1 MKKYGI
7 PEVDSAISNFS
18 DRADGIKNQANELL
32 KTITEGRVP
41 SKDAVGDFDTQIDS
55 LRSCYENLID
65 LARSKIP
72 ARKCP
77 ADGEPIYS
85 VASALAEYEIQ
96 LTGAKEILQKF
107 ASVRSCVDSYTKAI
121 EPYQN
126 NAKSL
131 LDSISAGETVD
142 SSRLTGPT
150 LFLKTIESPDLTTNE
165 GSTLLEE
172 VSDYYS
178 GKVFYGLQHKKYFI
192 TEEPQLDNIQSKE
205 GTSSESSKGV
215 ISESTSKA
223 DVETDASS
231 TGFTKDG
238 VTIVE
243 PSHTIDSV
251 AESNSSSEEA
261 EKGNDNVSD
270 STDSFEDDRLLAPSK
285 KIKSNSPSAA
295 GFKQEITNL
304 CRFAKDILSILP
316 LIANLGA
323 LTERQI
329 FRFGVCMSCY
339 TDNDQGKQ
347 KVSFALNQLVSKSML
362 ALYVLSNGESVYC
375 LTPYSHTCLQKE
387 SIRTLKIWGIS
398 FGNYPICGKNE
409 MSESVL
415 SIAIDENE
423 TLLTYFDGIK
433 ASLPNKEY
441 NKIKSSIKHIDGG
454 YLVGVWASEFVICS
468 TVVDGDDEYPK
479 LYINDTPGED
489 VSVGYRYLNGKV
501 IDLSA
506 KDNEFAQ
513 AEIETTE
520 CPTAETDSDNDM
532 LADEKA
538 LPGNQTD
545 TVAVNQ
551 VVSVNIGSNDIETVS
566 VSSVDTPKS
575 APELQVAVEP
585 FFEIKDFVYQLIIDN
600 KLFCAS
606 AYAKAASL
614 ENAAANG
621 LYLKLAYA
629 VNDPMYHCE
638 YSSDSIFS
646 LMNETQTDFDYALIV
661 AASARTFFSNQVRY
675 DFDLKSLYAGIKD
688 YPILQDCPSLSKA
701 LYSISEYKIKQRKG
715 MDAYADYR
723 LKNAEKIEQN
733 YRQLQKEAGEFYFS
747 FIQGKKK
754 ETKSFERFLKMKQ
767 LIFSP
772 NGDIGQYIK
781 AIIDGQDDLKSLAFD
796 FLVQNFFADDSI
808 SEETIVPS
816 MLWNY
821 IQSFWEK
828 AQDDLMFKH
837 HADLMGALRNNII
850 NTTRKAVQLIVRWCD
865 LVERKSSSAQ
875 DDGAVAYKIAK
886 KGLCEN
892 LENAFVELD
901 NLINKESTKE
911 LLAGITI
918 VKQTAAEI
926 KACISGEYDENSHRF
941 FYAPFLLSNEVCL
954 TDEYLPDMDMHGA
967 TIPELKLQSRIRR
980 FASID
985 HRPLYIERIDQLGSA
1000 RDVNCGTAKLLLDY
1014 CSIIAPTEDLTARIK
1029 NISECENYAQKDA
1042 RQQKDDFVGELE
1054 FAQANGQIDNSTE
1067 DTKERFLQVINNWY
1081 DWAQDTG
1088 NYGFFVS
1095 VLNAHLDQIHKS
1107 AEKRKSG
1114 LLDQLDDIKSMVGM
1128 VSPESPEAQ
1137 KIDKIR
1143 SMIDEQKYTAAED
1156 LLARF
1161 REKEENDGSF
1171 FDKDFLNDFLF
1182 NYEDYYRPVS
1192 SHQFSFSV
1200 LASKRGYSYNK
1211 EAKQASD
1218 LAKNWLPGGSDLG
1231 SAKLKDLLNLLGF
1244 KIRKIDTQPRI
1255 SIGKTTYENYFVYT
1269 EPIRKYSH
1277 PIAAFGTGAAIDGF
1291 RIVCMTGI
1299 YNADQLISV
1308 MQQIGNAKHTL
1319 VLLDD
1324 ALPIVERRRLARKTK
1339 NELGDKFIGVLDRV
1353 VMMYLVRNFDQT
1365 HNNRMLLSLVAPFGY
1380 YQPYV
1385 WQSGVPMPP
1394 ELFIGRKKE
1403 LEAIES
1409 RSGINIVYGGRQL
1422 GKSALLKK
1430 AQDDID
1436 KDENGDRAVYIDIKC
1451 KTYDEVAQKIGQEL
1465 FDCGVLNEDIDTTD
1479 WDELSRCIKRR
1490 LQSSQNPIP
1499 YLLLLLDEADTFI
1512 ESSEAIKYA
1521 PFDSLKDIQGTGKFK
1536 FVVAGL
1542 HNVVRFK
1549 REAALGS
1556 NSVLTHLEA
1565 ITVKPFS
1572 LSEARELLEVPL
1584 HFLGLR
1590 FPNFPNGKDSE
1601 FLIPTILSSANYF
1614 PGLIQMYC
1622 AKLLLAMRE
1631 NDYAGYN
1638 EADSPIYEVSA
1649 EHIKKILADTE
1660 FTREIRNKFEITLGV
1675 DEDKYY
1681 DAIALIMAYL
1691 YHENGYSR
1699 GYDANDIKK
1708 VSEEFEITKI
1718 SELSIDK
1725 LNAFLEEL
1733 KDLNI
1738 FRNTDATHYL
1748 FARLNF
1754 YQMMG
1759 SRSEVEDKM
1768 FAYMEE

>member
-7 PEVDSAISNFS
+7 PEVDSAISDFS
-18 DRADGIKNQANELL
+18 NRADSIKNQANELL

-41 SKDAVGDFDTQIDS
+41 SRDAVGDFDTQIDG
-55 LRSCYENLID
+55 LRSCYESLID

-72 ARKCP
+72 TGKCP
-77 ADGEPIYS
+77 ADGETIYS
-85 VASALAEYEIQ
+85 VASTLAEYETQ

-107 ASVRSCVDSYTKAI
+107 ASVRSCVDRYTKAI

-126 NAKSL
+126 DAQSL

-150 LFLKTIESPDLTTNE
+150 LFLKTIESPDLTTGE
-165 GSTLLEE
+165 GRALLEE
-172 VSDYYS
+172 VSGYYF
-178 GKVFYGLQHKKYFI
+178 GTVIWGLQNKKYFI
-192 TEEPQLDNIQSKE
+192 TEEPRLDSNQSKL

-215 ISESTSKA
+215 ISESTSNA
-223 DVETDASS
+223 DMETDASPAD
-231 TGFTKDG
+231 TTEDG
-238 VTIVE
+238 VTVVE
-243 PSHTIDSV
+243 PSYTIDSV

-261 EKGNDNVSD
+261 EKCNDNLSD
-270 STDSFEDDRLLAPSK
+270 STDSYENDRLLAPSQT
-285 KIKSNSPSAA
+285 IKSKNSGPKS
-295 GFKQEITNL
+295 FKQEIKDL
-304 CRFAKDILSILP
+304 GRFAKDILSILP
-316 LIANLGA
+316 LLTNLGA

-329 FRFGVCMSCY
+329 FRFGVCMSCFA
-339 TDNDQGKQ
+339 DNDQGKQ
-347 KVSFALNQLVSKSML
+347 KVSFALNQLVRKSML

-375 LTPYSHTCLQKE
+375 LTPYSYTCLQKE
-387 SIRTLKIWGIS
+387 SIHTLKIWGIS
-398 FGNYPICGKNE
+398 FGNYLICGKNE

-423 TLLTYFDGIK
+423 ILLTYFDGIK
-433 ASLPNKEY
+433 ASLQKEEY
-441 NKIKSSIKHIDGG
+441 NGIKDSIKHIDGG
-454 YLVGVWASEFVICS
+454 YLVGVWAPKFVICS
-468 TVVDGDDEYPK
+468 TVVDGDDGYSK

-489 VSVGYRYLNGKV
+489 VSVGYRYLNGRV

-520 CPTAETDSDNDM
+520 CPTAETDSGNDM
-532 LADEKA
+532 HANENTLQ
-538 LPGNQTD
+538 GNQTD
-545 TVAVNQ
+545 TVAVNET
-551 VVSVNIGSNDIETVS
+551 VPVKIDSNDIETVS
-566 VSSVDTPKS
+566 VPSVDTPIN
-575 APELQVAVEP
+575 APELQDAVEP
-585 FFEIKDFVYQLIIDN
+585 ISDIKDYVYQLIIDN

-614 ENAAANG
+614 ENAAAEG
-621 LYLKLAYA
+621 FYSKLAYA

-638 YSSDSIFS
+638 YSSGNVFL

-661 AASARTFFSNQVRY
+661 AASARTFFSNQVCY
-675 DFDLKSLYAGIKD
+675 DHDLKSLYDGIKG
-688 YPILQDCPSLSKA
+688 YSILQNCPSLSKA
-701 LYSISEYKIKQRKG
+701 LYSISDYKIKQRKG

-723 LKNAEKIEQN
+723 LKNAEKIKQN
-733 YRQLQKEAGEFYFS
+733 YLQLQKEATEFYSS

-772 NGDIGQYIK
+772 KEDIGQYIK
-781 AIIDGQDDLKSLAFD
+781 AIMDGQDDLEPLALD
-796 FLVQNFFADDSI
+796 FLVQNFFKDDSI
-808 SEETIVPS
+808 SEETIDS
-816 MLWNY
+816 SKLWDY
-821 IQSFWEK
+821 IQSFWKE
-828 AQDDLMFKH
+828 AQNDLMFKH
-837 HADLMGALRNNII
+837 HANLMGALRNNII

-865 LVERKSSSAQ
+865 LVKRKRSSAQ
-875 DDGAVAYKIAK
+875 DDGAVAYEKAK
-886 KGLCEN
+886 KGLCED
-892 LENAFVELD
+892 LKKAFVELD

-911 LLAGITI
+911 LRAGITI

-985 HRPLYIERIDQLGSA
+985 HRPLYIERIHQLVS
-1000 RDVNCGTAKLLLDY
+1000 DPDDNCGTAKLLLDY
-1014 CSIIAPTEDLTARIK
+1014 CSIIAPTEDLTASIET
-1029 NISECENYAQKDA
+1029 ISNSEDYAQKDA
-1042 RQQKDDFVGELE
+1042 RRKKDNFIGELE

-1067 DTKERFLQVINNWY
+1067 DTKEIILQVINNWY

-1088 NYGFFVS
+1088 NYGFFGS
-1095 VLNAHLDQIHKS
+1095 VLDAYLDQIRKS
-1107 AEKRKSG
+1107 AKEREGVLLGQLEEISKSAV
-1114 LLDQLDDIKSMVGM
+1114 DMF
-1128 VSPESPEAQ
+1128 SPEEKTQ
-1137 KIDKIR
+1137 KIDKIK
-1143 SMIDEQKYTAAED
+1143 SMIGDQKYTAAED
-1156 LLARF
+1156 LLTRF
-1161 REKEENDGSF
+1161 WTKEENDGSF

-1192 SHQFSFSV
+1192 SHQSSFSV

-1218 LAKNWLPGGSDLG
+1218 LAKKWLPGGSDLG
-1231 SAKLKDLLNLLGF
+1231 SERLKDLLTLLGF
-1244 KIRKIDTQPRI
+1244 KIRKIDPQPRI

-1277 PIAAFGTGAAIDGF
+1277 PIAAFGTGAATDGF

-1308 MQQIGNAKHTL
+1308 MQEIGNAKHTL

-1324 ALPIVERRRLARKTK
+1324 ALPIGERRRLARKTK

-1385 WQSGVPMPP
+1385 WQSADPMPP

-1403 LEAIES
+1403 LEAIKS
-1409 RSGINIVYGGRQL
+1409 RLGVNIVYGGRQL

-1430 AQDDID
+1430 AKDDID
-1436 KDENGDRAVYIDIKC
+1436 KDENGDRAVYIDIKHQPYG
-1451 KTYDEVAQKIGQEL
+1451 KVAQTIGHAL

-1490 LQSSQNPIP
+1490 LQSDQNPIP

-1556 NSVLTHLEA
+1556 NSVLAHLEA

-1590 FPNFPNGKDSE
+1590 FPEGKDSE
-1601 FLIPTILSSANYF
+1601 SLILTILSSANYF

-1622 AKLLLAMRE
+1622 GKLLRAMRE
-1631 NDYAGYN
+1631 NNYAGYN
-1638 EADSPIYEVSA
+1638 EAVSPIYEVSA
-1649 EHIKKILADTE
+1649 EHIKKVLADTE
-1660 FTREIRNKFEITLGV
+1660 FTSEIRKKFEITLGV

-1748 FARLNF
+1748 FARFNF

-1768 FAYMEE
+1768 LTYMEV

>member
-7 PEVDSAISNFS
+7 PEVDSAISDFS

-178 GKVFYGLQHKKYFI
+178 GKVLFGLQHKKYFI

-231 TGFTKDG
+231 TGSTEDG
-238 VTIVE
+238 VTVVE

-285 KIKSNSPSAA
+285 KIKSNTPSAA

-304 CRFAKDILSILP
+304 RRFAKDILSILP

-551 VVSVNIGSNDIETVS
+551 VVSVNIDSNDIETVS

-585 FFEIKDFVYQLIIDN
+585 IFEIKDFVYQLIIDN

-614 ENAAANG
+614 ENAAAKG

-629 VNDPMYHCE
+629 VNDPMCHCE

-646 LMNETQTDFDYALIV
+646 LMSEAQTDFDYALIV

-688 YPILQDCPSLSKA
+688 YPILQKCPSLSKA

-715 MDAYADYR
+715 MDSYADYR
-723 LKNAEKIEQN
+723 LKNAGKIEQN
-733 YRQLQKEAGEFYFS
+733 YRQLQKEARNFYDGII
-747 FIQGKKK
+747 IQKREDEYLPVI
-754 ETKSFERFLKMKQ
+754 ETKKL
-767 LIFSP
+767 LFSP
-772 NGDIGQYIK
+772 NGDIGQYIS
-781 AIIDGQDDLKSLAFD
+781 AIVNGQDDMIPFAED
-796 FLVQNFFADDSI
+796 FLINSINNSRGPVSESTISYSLVAD
-808 SEETIVPS
+808 
-816 MLWNY
+816 Y
-821 IQSFWEK
+821 IRPFEDK
-828 AQDDLMFKH
+828 AINNLPKKYPPIT
-837 HADLMGALRNNII
+837 GSRKTNII
-850 NTTRKAVQLIVRWCD
+850 KLTLRAIQLISRWCD
-865 LVERKSSSAQ
+865 LVECKSNAVQ
-875 DDGAVAYKIAK
+875 DEGAIAYKIAK
-886 KGLCEN
+886 KGVCEN

-980 FASID
+980 FALMDTLI
-985 HRPLYIERIDQLGSA
+985 PYTERIHQLVSNP
-1000 RDVNCGTAKLLLDY
+1000 DDNCGTAKLLLDY
-1014 CSIIAPTEDLTARIK
+1014 CSIIAPTEDM
-1029 NISECENYAQKDA
+1029 SESEETIINSADYAQKDA
-1042 RQQKDDFVGELE
+1042 RRKKDNFIGELE

-1067 DTKERFLQVINNWY
+1067 DTKEIILQVINNWY
-1081 DWAQDTG
+1081 EWAQETR
-1088 NYGFFVS
+1088 NYGFFGN
-1095 VLNAHLDQIHKS
+1095 VLDAYLDQIRKS
-1107 AEKRKSG
+1107 AKERASVLLGQLEEIKKSAVDMFSPEEKEQKIAK
-1114 LLDQLDDIKSMVGM
+1114 IKSM
-1128 VSPESPEAQ
+1128 
-1137 KIDKIR
+1137 IT
-1143 SMIDEQKYTAAED
+1143 EQKYTAAED
-1156 LLARF
+1156 LLTRF
-1161 REKEENDGSF
+1161 WTKEENDGSF

-1200 LASKRGYSYNK
+1200 LASQRGYNYNK

-1218 LAKNWLPGGSDLG
+1218 LAENWLPGGSDLG
-1231 SAKLKDLLNLLGF
+1231 SAKLKVLLNLLGF
-1244 KIRKIDTQPRI
+1244 KVRKIDTQPRI

-1277 PIAAFGTGAAIDGF
+1277 PIAAFGTGAATDGF

-1385 WQSGVPMPP
+1385 WKSADPMPP

-1409 RSGINIVYGGRQL
+1409 RSGVNIVYGGRQL

-1430 AQDDID
+1430 AKDDID
-1436 KDENGDRAVYIDIKC
+1436 NDENGDRAVYIDIKN
-1451 KTYDEVAQKIGQEL
+1451 KTYDKVAQTIGHAL

-1590 FPNFPNGKDSE
+1590 FPNGKDSE

-1622 AKLLLAMRE
+1622 AKLLQAMRE
-1631 NDYAGYN
+1631 NNYAGYDEVN
-1638 EADSPIYEVSA
+1638 SPIYEVSA

-1660 FTREIRNKFEITLGV
+1660 FTREIREKFEITLGV

-1681 DAIALIMAYL
+1681 DAIVLIMAYL

-1759 SRSEVEDKM
+1759 SQSEVEDKM

>member
-1 MKKYGI
+1 M
-7 PEVDSAISNFS
+7 
-18 DRADGIKNQANELL
+18 
-32 KTITEGRVP
+32 
-41 SKDAVGDFDTQIDS
+41 
-55 LRSCYENLID
+55 
-65 LARSKIP
+65 
-72 ARKCP
+72 
-77 ADGEPIYS
+77 
-85 VASALAEYEIQ
+85 
-96 LTGAKEILQKF
+96 
-107 ASVRSCVDSYTKAI
+107 
-121 EPYQN
+121 
-126 NAKSL
+126 
-131 LDSISAGETVD
+131 
-142 SSRLTGPT
+142 
-150 LFLKTIESPDLTTNE
+150 
-165 GSTLLEE
+165 
-172 VSDYYS
+172 
-178 GKVFYGLQHKKYFI
+178 
-192 TEEPQLDNIQSKE
+192 
-205 GTSSESSKGV
+205 
-215 ISESTSKA
+215 
-223 DVETDASS
+223 
-231 TGFTKDG
+231 
-238 VTIVE
+238 
-243 PSHTIDSV
+243 
-251 AESNSSSEEA
+251 
-261 EKGNDNVSD
+261 
-270 STDSFEDDRLLAPSK
+270 
-285 KIKSNSPSAA
+285 
-295 GFKQEITNL
+295 
-304 CRFAKDILSILP
+304 
-316 LIANLGA
+316 
-323 LTERQI
+323 
-329 FRFGVCMSCY
+329 
-339 TDNDQGKQ
+339 
-347 KVSFALNQLVSKSML
+347 LV
-362 ALYVLSNGESVYC
+362 
-375 LTPYSHTCLQKE
+375 
-387 SIRTLKIWGIS
+387 
-398 FGNYPICGKNE
+398 
-409 MSESVL
+409 
-415 SIAIDENE
+415 
-423 TLLTYFDGIK
+423 
-433 ASLPNKEY
+433 
-441 NKIKSSIKHIDGG
+441 
-454 YLVGVWASEFVICS
+454 
-468 TVVDGDDEYPK
+468 
-479 LYINDTPGED
+479 
-489 VSVGYRYLNGKV
+489 
-501 IDLSA
+501 
-506 KDNEFAQ
+506 
-513 AEIETTE
+513 
-520 CPTAETDSDNDM
+520 
-532 LADEKA
+532 DEKA

-551 VVSVNIGSNDIETVS
+551 VVSVNIDSNDIETVS

-585 FFEIKDFVYQLIIDN
+585 IFEIKDFVYQLIIDN

-614 ENAAANG
+614 ENAAAKG

-629 VNDPMYHCE
+629 VNDPMCHCE

-646 LMNETQTDFDYALIV
+646 LMSEAQTDFDYALIV

-688 YPILQDCPSLSKA
+688 YPILQKCPSLSKA

-715 MDAYADYR
+715 MDSYADYR
-723 LKNAEKIEQN
+723 LKNAGKIEQN
-733 YRQLQKEAGEFYFS
+733 YRQLQKEARNFYDGII
-747 FIQGKKK
+747 IQKREDEYLPVI
-754 ETKSFERFLKMKQ
+754 ETKKL
-767 LIFSP
+767 LFSP
-772 NGDIGQYIK
+772 NGDIGQYIS
-781 AIIDGQDDLKSLAFD
+781 AIVNGQDDMIPFAED
-796 FLVQNFFADDSI
+796 FLINSINNSRGPVSESTISYSLVAD
-808 SEETIVPS
+808 
-816 MLWNY
+816 Y
-821 IQSFWEK
+821 IRPFEDK
-828 AQDDLMFKH
+828 AINNLPKKYPPIT
-837 HADLMGALRNNII
+837 GSRKTNII
-850 NTTRKAVQLIVRWCD
+850 KLTLRAIQLISRWCD
-865 LVERKSSSAQ
+865 LVECKSNAVQ
-875 DDGAVAYKIAK
+875 DEGAIAYKIAK
-886 KGLCEN
+886 KGVCEN

-980 FASID
+980 FALMDTLI
-985 HRPLYIERIDQLGSA
+985 PYTERIHQLVSNP
-1000 RDVNCGTAKLLLDY
+1000 DDNCGTAKLLLDY
-1014 CSIIAPTEDLTARIK
+1014 CSIIAPTEDM
-1029 NISECENYAQKDA
+1029 SESEETIINSADYAQKDA
-1042 RQQKDDFVGELE
+1042 RRKKDNFIGELE

-1067 DTKERFLQVINNWY
+1067 DTKEIILQVINNWY
-1081 DWAQDTG
+1081 EWAQETR
-1088 NYGFFVS
+1088 NYGFFGN
-1095 VLNAHLDQIHKS
+1095 VLDAYLDQIRKS
-1107 AEKRKSG
+1107 AKERASVLLGQLEEIKKSAVDMFSPEEKEQKIAK
-1114 LLDQLDDIKSMVGM
+1114 IKSM
-1128 VSPESPEAQ
+1128 
-1137 KIDKIR
+1137 IT
-1143 SMIDEQKYTAAED
+1143 EQKYTAAED
-1156 LLARF
+1156 LLTRF
-1161 REKEENDGSF
+1161 WTKEENDGSF

-1200 LASKRGYSYNK
+1200 LASQRGYNYNK

-1218 LAKNWLPGGSDLG
+1218 LAENWLPGGSDLG
-1231 SAKLKDLLNLLGF
+1231 SAKLKVLLNLLGF
-1244 KIRKIDTQPRI
+1244 KVRKIDTQPRI

-1277 PIAAFGTGAAIDGF
+1277 PIAAFGTGAATDGF

-1385 WQSGVPMPP
+1385 WKSADPMPP

-1409 RSGINIVYGGRQL
+1409 RSGVNIVYGGRQL

-1430 AQDDID
+1430 AKDDID
-1436 KDENGDRAVYIDIKC
+1436 NDENGDRAVYIDIKN
-1451 KTYDEVAQKIGQEL
+1451 KTYDKVAQTIGHAL

-1590 FPNFPNGKDSE
+1590 FPNGKDSE

-1622 AKLLLAMRE
+1622 AKLLQAMRE
-1631 NDYAGYN
+1631 NNYAGYDEVN
-1638 EADSPIYEVSA
+1638 SPIYEVSA

-1660 FTREIRNKFEITLGV
+1660 FTREIREKFEITLGV

-1681 DAIALIMAYL
+1681 DAIVLIMAYL

-1759 SRSEVEDKM
+1759 SQSEVEDKM

>member
-1 MKKYGI
+1 MKNYGI
-7 PEVDSAISNFS
+7 PEVDNAISDFS
-18 DRADGIKNQANELL
+18 NRADYIKSQANELL
-32 KTITEGRVP
+32 KTIAEGRVP
-41 SKDAVGDFDTQIDS
+41 SKDAVGDFDTQIEG
-55 LRSCYENLID
+55 LRSCYDNLVD
-65 LARSKIP
+65 LARTKIP
-72 ARKCP
+72 AEDCP
-77 ADGEPIYS
+77 ADGEPIYCF
-85 VASALAEYEIQ
+85 ASTLAEYESQ

-126 NAKSL
+126 DAHSL
-131 LDSISAGETVD
+131 LESLSSGETIN
-142 SSRLTGPT
+142 STKLAGPT
-150 LFLKTIESPDLTTNE
+150 LFLKTIESPDLTTDE
-165 GSTLLEE
+165 GLALLEE
-172 VSDYYS
+172 VSDFYS
-178 GKVFYGLQHKKYFI
+178 GKVLFGLQNKKYFI
-192 TEEPQLDNIQSKE
+192 AAEPQIDDNPTKTELPTEAVEDDSLRK
-205 GTSSESSKGV
+205 TSNAIDETVNVPAESINGEV
-215 ISESTSKA
+215 TTVESMH
-223 DVETDASS
+223 SS
-231 TGFTKDG
+231 
-238 VTIVE
+238 
-243 PSHTIDSV
+243 DSV
-251 AESNSSSEEA
+251 ASTELSMESVEEETDTEAESNGTP
-261 EKGNDNVSD
+261 K
-270 STDSFEDDRLLAPSK
+270 DDVLLAPSK
-285 KIKSNSPSAA
+285 KLKTSTPSAA
-295 GFKQEITNL
+295 GFKQEIADL
-304 CRFAKDILSILP
+304 RRFAKDILSILP
-316 LIANLGA
+316 LLTNLGA

-329 FRFGVCMSCY
+329 FRFGVCMSFY

-387 SIRTLKIWGIS
+387 SIRTLKIWDVS

-520 CPTAETDSDNDM
+520 CPTAETDSGNDM
-532 LADEKA
+532 PADENA
-538 LPGNQTD
+538 LLENQTD
-545 TVAVNQ
+545 TVAVNET
-551 VVSVNIGSNDIETVS
+551 VPVKIDSNDIETVS
-566 VSSVDTPKS
+566 VPSVDTPIN
-575 APELQVAVEP
+575 APELQDAVEP
-585 FFEIKDFVYQLIIDN
+585 ISDIKDYVYQLIIDN

-614 ENAAANG
+614 ENAAAEG
-621 LYLKLAYA
+621 FYSKLAYA

-638 YSSDSIFS
+638 YSSGNVFL

-661 AASARTFFSNQVRY
+661 AASARTFFSNQVCY
-675 DFDLKSLYAGIKD
+675 DHDLKSLYDGIKG
-688 YPILQDCPSLSKA
+688 YSILQNCPSLSKA
-701 LYSISEYKIKQRKG
+701 LYSISDYKIKQRKG

-723 LKNAEKIEQN
+723 LKNAEKIKQN
-733 YRQLQKEAGEFYFS
+733 YLQLQKEATEFYSS

-781 AIIDGQDDLKSLAFD
+781 AIMDGQDDWEPYALE
-796 FLVQNFFADDSI
+796 FLVQNFFKDGSI
-808 SEETIVPS
+808 SEETIDS
-816 MLWNY
+816 SKLGDY
-821 IQSFWEK
+821 IQSFWKE
-828 AQDDLMFKH
+828 AQNDLMFKH
-837 HADLMGALRNNII
+837 HANLMGALRNNII
-850 NTTRKAVQLIVRWCD
+850 NTTRRAVQLIVRWCD
-865 LVERKSSSAQ
+865 LVKRKRSSAQ
-875 DDGAVAYKIAK
+875 DDGAVAYEKAK
-886 KGLCEN
+886 KGLCED
-892 LENAFVELD
+892 LEKAFVELD

-911 LLAGITI
+911 LRAGITI

-1014 CSIIAPTEDLTARIK
+1014 CSIIAPTEDLTERRK
-1029 NISECENYAQKDA
+1029 NIGKCENYAQEDA
-1042 RQQKDDFVGELE
+1042 RQQKDAFVGELE

-1067 DTKERFLQVINNWY
+1067 DTKERILQVINNWY

-1088 NYGFFVS
+1088 NYGFFGS
-1095 VLNAHLDQIHKS
+1095 VLTAHLDQIRKS
-1107 AEKRKSG
+1107 AKEREGVLRGQLEEISKSAVDMFSPVEKT
-1114 LLDQLDDIKSMVGM
+1114 
-1128 VSPESPEAQ
+1128 Q
-1137 KIDKIR
+1137 KIDKIK

-1156 LLARF
+1156 LLNRF
-1161 REKEENDGSF
+1161 WKKEENDGSF
-1171 FDKDFLNDFLF
+1171 FDKDFLNDFLS
-1182 NYEDYYRPVS
+1182 NYEDYYLPVV
-1192 SHQFSFSV
+1192 SHQYSFSAW
-1200 LASKRGYSYNK
+1200 ASKRGYSYNK
-1211 EAKQASD
+1211 EAKRARE
-1218 LAKNWLPGGSDLG
+1218 LAENWLPGGSDLG
-1231 SAKLKDLLNLLGF
+1231 SERLKALLTLLGF
-1244 KIRKIDTQPRI
+1244 NVRKIDPQPRI

-1269 EPIRKYSH
+1269 EQIRKYSH
-1277 PIAAFGTGAAIDGF
+1277 PIAAFGTGAATDGF

-1324 ALPIVERRRLARKTK
+1324 ALTIADRRRLARKTK

-1409 RSGINIVYGGRQL
+1409 RLGVNIVYGGRQL

-1430 AQDDID
+1430 AKDDID
-1436 KDENGDRAVYIDIKC
+1436 KDENGDRAVYIDIKH
-1451 KTYDEVAQKIGQEL
+1451 KTYGEVAQAIGQAL
-1465 FDCGVLNEDIDTTD
+1465 FDCGVLKEDIDTTD
-1479 WDELSRCIKRR
+1479 WDKLSRCIKRR
-1490 LQSSQNPIP
+1490 LQSDQNPIP

-1512 ESSEAIKYA
+1512 ESSAKIKYA

-1556 NSVLTHLEA
+1556 NSVLAHLGA

-1590 FPNFPNGKDSE
+1590 FPEGKDSE
-1601 FLIPTILSSANYF
+1601 SLILTILSSANYF

-1622 AKLLLAMRE
+1622 GKLLLAMCE
-1631 NDYAGYN
+1631 NNYAGYN
-1638 EADSPIYEVSA
+1638 DNDSPIYKVSA
-1649 EHIKKILADTE
+1649 EHIKKVLADTE
-1660 FTREIRNKFEITLGV
+1660 FTSEIRKKFEITLGV

-1691 YHENGYSR
+1691 YHENGYSK
-1699 GYDANDIKK
+1699 GYDANDIKT
-1708 VSEEFEITKI
+1708 VSEELGITKI
-1718 SELSIDK
+1718 SKLSIDE

-1748 FARLNF
+1748 FARFNF

-1768 FAYMEE
+1768 LTYMEE

>member
-7 PEVDSAISNFS
+7 PEVDSAISDFS
-18 DRADGIKNQANELL
+18 NRADSIKNQANELL

-41 SKDAVGDFDTQIDS
+41 SRDAVGDFDTQIDG
-55 LRSCYENLID
+55 LRSCYESLID
-65 LARSKIP
+65 LARSKIS
-72 ARKCP
+72 AEKCP

-85 VASALAEYEIQ
+85 VASTLAEYETQ

-107 ASVRSCVDSYTKAI
+107 TSVRSCVDNYTKAI

-126 NAKSL
+126 NAQSL
-131 LDSISAGETVD
+131 LDSISAGETID
-142 SSRLTGPT
+142 SSKLTGPT
-150 LFLKTIESPDLTTNE
+150 LFLKTIESPDLTTDE
-165 GSTLLEE
+165 GLALLEE

-178 GKVFYGLQHKKYFI
+178 GKVIFGLQNKKYFI
-192 TEEPQLDNIQSKE
+192 SEEPQLDSNQSKI

-215 ISESTSKA
+215 ISESTSNA
-223 DVETDASS
+223 DAETDAFP
-231 TGFTKDG
+231 TDTTEDV
-238 VTIVE
+238 VTVVE
-243 PSHTIDSV
+243 PSQTNDSV
-251 AESNSSSEEA
+251 ADSDSSSEEA
-261 EKGNDNVSD
+261 EKGNDKVSD

-285 KIKSNSPSAA
+285 KIKTNTPSAA
-295 GFKQEITNL
+295 GFKQEIADL
-304 CRFAKDILSILP
+304 RRFAKDILSILP
-316 LIANLGA
+316 LLTNLGA

-329 FRFGVCMSCY
+329 FRFGVCMSFY

-347 KVSFALNQLVSKSML
+347 QVSFALNQLVSKSML

-387 SIRTLKIWGIS
+387 SIRTLKIWDVS

-489 VSVGYRYLNGKV
+489 ITVGYRYLNGKV

-506 KDNEFAQ
+506 KDNEFSQ
-513 AEIETTE
+513 AETETTE
-520 CPTAETDSDNDM
+520 FPMVETDSGNDM

-545 TVAVNQ
+545 TVAVNET
-551 VVSVNIGSNDIETVS
+551 VPVKIDSDDIETVS
-566 VSSVDTPKS
+566 VPSVATPIN

-585 FFEIKDFVYQLIIDN
+585 ISDIKDYVYQLIVDN
-600 KLFCAS
+600 KIFCAS

-614 ENAAANG
+614 ENATAKG
-621 LYLKLAYA
+621 FYSKLAYA

-723 LKNAEKIEQN
+723 LKNVEKIEQN

-816 MLWNY
+816 MLWDY

-985 HRPLYIERIDQLGSA
+985 YLPLYIERIHQLVS
-1000 RDVNCGTAKLLLDY
+1000 DPDDNFGTAKLLLDY
-1014 CSIIAPTEDLTARIK
+1014 CSIIAPTEDLTASIET
-1029 NISECENYAQKDA
+1029 ISNSEDYAQKDA
-1042 RQQKDDFVGELE
+1042 RRKKDNFVGELE

-1067 DTKERFLQVINNWY
+1067 DTKEIILQVINNWY

-1088 NYGFFVS
+1088 NYGFFGS
-1095 VLNAHLDQIHKS
+1095 VLDAYLDQIRKS
-1107 AEKRKSG
+1107 AKEREGVLLGQLEEISKSAV
-1114 LLDQLDDIKSMVGM
+1114 DMF
-1128 VSPESPEAQ
+1128 SPEEKAQ
-1137 KIDKIR
+1137 KIDKIK
-1143 SMIDEQKYTAAED
+1143 SMITEQKYTAAED
-1156 LLARF
+1156 LLTRF
-1161 REKEENDGSF
+1161 WTKEENDGSF

-1218 LAKNWLPGGSDLG
+1218 LAENWLPGGSDLG
-1231 SAKLKDLLNLLGF
+1231 SAKLKILLNLLGF
-1244 KIRKIDTQPRI
+1244 KVRKIDTQPRI

-1277 PIAAFGTGAAIDGF
+1277 PISAFGTGAATDGF

-1385 WQSGVPMPP
+1385 WKSADPMPP

-1409 RSGINIVYGGRQL
+1409 RSGVNIVYGGRQL

-1430 AQDDID
+1430 AKDDID
-1436 KDENGDRAVYIDIKC
+1436 KDENGDRAVYIDIKY
-1451 KTYDEVAQKIGQEL
+1451 KTYDKVAQTIGHAL

-1590 FPNFPNGKDSE
+1590 FPNGKDSE

-1622 AKLLLAMRE
+1622 AKLLQAMRE
-1631 NDYAGYN
+1631 NNYAGYDEVN
-1638 EADSPIYEVSA
+1638 SPIYEVSA
-1649 EHIKKILADTE
+1649 EHIKKVLADTE
-1660 FTREIRNKFEITLGV
+1660 FTREIREKFEITLGV

-1748 FARLNF
+1748 FTRLNF

>member
-85 VASALAEYEIQ
+85 VASALAEYETQ

-126 NAKSL
+126 NAQSL

-165 GSTLLEE
+165 GLALLEE

-178 GKVFYGLQHKKYFI
+178 GKVFFGLQHKKYFI

-223 DVETDASS
+223 DMETDASPVD
-231 TGFTKDG
+231 TTEDG

-285 KIKSNSPSAA
+285 KIKSNTPSAA

-316 LIANLGA
+316 LITNLGA

-362 ALYVLSNGESVYC
+362 ALYVLSNGENVYC

-387 SIRTLKIWGIS
+387 SIRTLKIWDIP

-468 TVVDGDDEYPK
+468 TVVDGDDEYPI

-489 VSVGYRYLNGKV
+489 VSVGYRYLNGSV

-506 KDNEFAQ
+506 KDNESAQ
-513 AEIETTE
+513 AEIEITEYPTT
-520 CPTAETDSDNDM
+520 ETDSDNDM

-538 LPGNQTD
+538 LPGNQAD

-551 VVSVNIGSNDIETVS
+551 VVSVNIDSNDIDTVS

-585 FFEIKDFVYQLIIDN
+585 IFEIKDFVYQLIIDN

-614 ENAAANG
+614 ENAAAKG

-629 VNDPMYHCE
+629 VNDPMCHCE

-646 LMNETQTDFDYALIV
+646 LMSEAQTDFDYALIV

-688 YPILQDCPSLSKA
+688 YPILQKCPSLSKA

-715 MDAYADYR
+715 MDSYADYR
-723 LKNAEKIEQN
+723 LKNAGKIEQN
-733 YRQLQKEAGEFYFS
+733 YRQLQKEARNFYDGII
-747 FIQGKKK
+747 IQKREDEYLPVI
-754 ETKSFERFLKMKQ
+754 ETKKL
-767 LIFSP
+767 LFSP
-772 NGDIGQYIK
+772 NGDIGQYIS
-781 AIIDGQDDLKSLAFD
+781 AIVNGQDDMIPFAED
-796 FLVQNFFADDSI
+796 FLINSINNSRGPVSESTISYSLVAD
-808 SEETIVPS
+808 
-816 MLWNY
+816 Y
-821 IQSFWEK
+821 IRPFEDK
-828 AQDDLMFKH
+828 AINNLPKKYPPIT
-837 HADLMGALRNNII
+837 GSRKTNII
-850 NTTRKAVQLIVRWCD
+850 KLTLRAIQLISRWCD
-865 LVERKSSSAQ
+865 LVECKSNAVQ
-875 DDGAVAYKIAK
+875 DEGAIAYKIAK
-886 KGLCEN
+886 KGVCEN

-980 FASID
+980 FALMDTLI
-985 HRPLYIERIDQLGSA
+985 PYTERIHQLVSNP
-1000 RDVNCGTAKLLLDY
+1000 DDNCGTAKLLLDY
-1014 CSIIAPTEDLTARIK
+1014 CSIIAPTEDM
-1029 NISECENYAQKDA
+1029 SESAETIINSADYAQKDA
-1042 RQQKDDFVGELE
+1042 RRKKDNFIGELE

-1067 DTKERFLQVINNWY
+1067 DTKEIILQVINNWY
-1081 DWAQDTG
+1081 EWAQETR
-1088 NYGFFVS
+1088 NYGFFGN
-1095 VLNAHLDQIHKS
+1095 VLDAYLDQIRKS
-1107 AEKRKSG
+1107 AKERASVLLGQLEEIKKSAVDMFSPEEKEQKIAK
-1114 LLDQLDDIKSMVGM
+1114 IKSM
-1128 VSPESPEAQ
+1128 
-1137 KIDKIR
+1137 IT
-1143 SMIDEQKYTAAED
+1143 EQKYTAAED
-1156 LLARF
+1156 LLTRF
-1161 REKEENDGSF
+1161 WTKEENDGSF

-1200 LASKRGYSYNK
+1200 LASKRGYNYNK

-1218 LAKNWLPGGSDLG
+1218 LAENWLPGGSDLG
-1231 SAKLKDLLNLLGF
+1231 SAKLKVLLNLLGF
-1244 KIRKIDTQPRI
+1244 KVRKIDTQPRI

-1277 PIAAFGTGAAIDGF
+1277 PIAAFGTGAATDGF

-1365 HNNRMLLSLVAPFGY
+1365 HNNRMFLSLVAPFGY

-1385 WQSGVPMPP
+1385 WKSADPMPP

-1409 RSGINIVYGGRQL
+1409 RSGVNIVYGGRQL

-1430 AQDDID
+1430 AKDDID
-1436 KDENGDRAVYIDIKC
+1436 NDENGDRAVYIDIKN
-1451 KTYDEVAQKIGQEL
+1451 KTYDKVAQTIGHTL

-1590 FPNFPNGKDSE
+1590 FPNGKDSE

-1622 AKLLLAMRE
+1622 AKLLQAMRE
-1631 NDYAGYN
+1631 NNYAGYDEVN
-1638 EADSPIYEVSA
+1638 SPIYEVSA

-1660 FTREIRNKFEITLGV
+1660 FTREIREKFEITLGV

-1681 DAIALIMAYL
+1681 DAIVLIMAYL

-1759 SRSEVEDKM
+1759 SQSEVEDKM
-1768 FAYMEE
+1768 LAYMEE

>member
-1 MKKYGI
+1 MKNYGI
-7 PEVDSAISNFS
+7 PEVDNAISDFS
-18 DRADGIKNQANELL
+18 NRADYIKSQANELL
-32 KTITEGRVP
+32 KTIAEGRVP
-41 SKDAVGDFDTQIDS
+41 SKDAVGDFDTQIEG
-55 LRSCYENLID
+55 LRSCYDNLVD
-65 LARSKIP
+65 LARTKIP
-72 ARKCP
+72 AEDCP
-77 ADGEPIYS
+77 ADGEPIYCF
-85 VASALAEYEIQ
+85 ASTLAEYESQ

-126 NAKSL
+126 DAHSL
-131 LDSISAGETVD
+131 LESLSSGETID
-142 SSRLTGPT
+142 STKLAGPT
-150 LFLKTIESPDLTTNE
+150 LFLKTIESPDLTTDE
-165 GSTLLEE
+165 GLALLEE
-172 VSDYYS
+172 VSDFYS
-178 GKVFYGLQHKKYFI
+178 GKVLFGLQNKKYFI
-192 TEEPQLDNIQSKE
+192 AAEPQIDDNPTKTELPTEAVEDDSLRK
-205 GTSSESSKGV
+205 TSNAIDETVNVPAESINGEV
-215 ISESTSKA
+215 TTVESMH
-223 DVETDASS
+223 SS
-231 TGFTKDG
+231 
-238 VTIVE
+238 
-243 PSHTIDSV
+243 DSV
-251 AESNSSSEEA
+251 ASTELSMESVEEETDTEA
-261 EKGNDNVSD
+261 ESIDTPK
-270 STDSFEDDRLLAPSK
+270 DDVLLAPSK
-285 KIKSNSPSAA
+285 KIKTNTPSAA
-295 GFKQEITNL
+295 GFKQEIADL
-304 CRFAKDILSILP
+304 RRFAKDILSILP
-316 LIANLGA
+316 LLTNLGA

-347 KVSFALNQLVSKSML
+347 KVSFALNQLVNKSML

-387 SIRTLKIWGIS
+387 SIRTLKIWDVS

-441 NKIKSSIKHIDGG
+441 NKIKSSIKHIEGG

-468 TVVDGDDEYPK
+468 TVVDSDDEYPK

-520 CPTAETDSDNDM
+520 CPTAETDSGNDM
-532 LADEKA
+532 PADENA
-538 LPGNQTD
+538 LLGNQTD
-545 TVAVNQ
+545 TVAVNET
-551 VVSVNIGSNDIETVS
+551 VPVKIDSDDIETVS
-566 VSSVDTPKS
+566 VLSVDTPIN

-585 FFEIKDFVYQLIIDN
+585 ISDIKDYVYQLIIDN
-600 KLFCAS
+600 KIFCAS

-614 ENAAANG
+614 ENATAKG
-621 LYLKLAYA
+621 FYSKLAYA

-675 DFDLKSLYAGIKD
+675 DFGLKSLYAGIKD
-688 YPILQDCPSLSKA
+688 YPILQECPSLSKA
-701 LYSISEYKIKQRKG
+701 LYTISEYKIKQCKG

-723 LKNAEKIEQN
+723 LKDAGKIEQN
-733 YRQLQKEAGEFYFS
+733 YRQLQKEARNFYDGVI
-747 FIQGKKK
+747 IQKREDEYLPVI
-754 ETKSFERFLKMKQ
+754 ETKKL
-767 LIFSP
+767 LFSP
-772 NGDIGQYIK
+772 NGDIGQYIS
-781 AIIDGQDDLKSLAFD
+781 AIVNGQDDMIPLAED
-796 FLVQNFFADDSI
+796 FLINSVNNSRGPVSESTISQSLVAD
-808 SEETIVPS
+808 
-816 MLWNY
+816 Y
-821 IQSFWEK
+821 IRPFEDK
-828 AQDDLMFKH
+828 AINNLPKKYPPIT
-837 HADLMGALRNNII
+837 GSRKTNII
-850 NTTRKAVQLIVRWCD
+850 KLTLRAIQLISRWCD

-985 HRPLYIERIDQLGSA
+985 YLPLYIERIHQLVS
-1000 RDVNCGTAKLLLDY
+1000 DPDDNCGTAKLLLDY
-1014 CSIIAPTEDLTARIK
+1014 YSLIAPTKDLTASIEI
-1029 NISECENYAQKDA
+1029 ISNSEDYAQKDA
-1042 RQQKDDFVGELE
+1042 RRKKDNFIGELE

-1067 DTKERFLQVINNWY
+1067 DTKEIILQVINNWY

-1088 NYGFFVS
+1088 NYGFFGS
-1095 VLNAHLDQIHKS
+1095 VLDAYLDQIRKS
-1107 AEKRKSG
+1107 AKEREGVLLGQLEEISKSAV
-1114 LLDQLDDIKSMVGM
+1114 DMF
-1128 VSPESPEAQ
+1128 SPEEKAQ
-1137 KIDKIR
+1137 KIDKIK
-1143 SMIDEQKYTAAED
+1143 SMITEQKYTAAED
-1156 LLARF
+1156 LLTRF
-1161 REKEENDGSF
+1161 WTKEENDGSF

-1192 SHQFSFSV
+1192 SHQSSFSV

-1218 LAKNWLPGGSDLG
+1218 LAENWLPGGSDLG
-1231 SAKLKDLLNLLGF
+1231 SAKLKIFLNLLGF
-1244 KIRKIDTQPRI
+1244 KVRKIDTPPRI

-1277 PIAAFGTGAAIDGF
+1277 PIAAFGTGAATDGF

-1385 WQSGVPMPP
+1385 WKSADPMPP

-1409 RSGINIVYGGRQL
+1409 RSGVNIVYGGRQL

-1430 AQDDID
+1430 AKDDID
-1436 KDENGDRAVYIDIKC
+1436 KDENGDRAVYIDIKY
-1451 KTYDEVAQKIGQEL
+1451 KTYDKVAQTIGHAL

-1590 FPNFPNGKDSE
+1590 FPNGKDSE

-1622 AKLLLAMRE
+1622 AKLLQAMRE
-1631 NDYAGYN
+1631 NNYAGYN
-1638 EADSPIYEVSA
+1638 EVNSPIYEVSA
-1649 EHIKKILADTE
+1649 EHIKKVLADTE
-1660 FTREIRNKFEITLGV
+1660 FTREIREKFEITLGV

-1748 FARLNF
+1748 FTRLSF

-1759 SRSEVEDKM
+1759 SQSEVEDKM

>member
-7 PEVDSAISNFS
+7 PEVDSAISDFS
-18 DRADGIKNQANELL
+18 DRANGIKNQANELL

-55 LRSCYENLID
+55 LRSCYENLVD

-85 VASALAEYEIQ
+85 VASALAEYETQ

-126 NAKSL
+126 NAQSL

-165 GSTLLEE
+165 GLALLEE

-178 GKVFYGLQHKKYFI
+178 GKVLFGLQHKKYFI

-223 DVETDASS
+223 DMETDASPVD
-231 TGFTKDG
+231 TTEDG

-285 KIKSNSPSAA
+285 KIKSNTPSAA

-316 LIANLGA
+316 LITNLGA

-362 ALYVLSNGESVYC
+362 ALYVLSNGENVYC

-387 SIRTLKIWGIS
+387 SIRTLKIWDIP

-468 TVVDGDDEYPK
+468 TVVDGDDEYPI

-489 VSVGYRYLNGKV
+489 VSVGYRYLNGSV

-506 KDNEFAQ
+506 KDNESAQ
-513 AEIETTE
+513 AEIEITEYPTT
-520 CPTAETDSDNDM
+520 ETDSDNDM

-538 LPGNQTD
+538 LPGNQAD

-551 VVSVNIGSNDIETVS
+551 VVSVNIDSNDIDTVS
-566 VSSVDTPKS
+566 DSSVNTPKN

-585 FFEIKDFVYQLIIDN
+585 IFEIKDFVYQLIIDK
-600 KLFCAS
+600 KLYCAS

-614 ENAAANG
+614 ENADAKG

-629 VNDPMYHCE
+629 VNDPMCHCE
-638 YSSDSIFS
+638 YSSNSVFS
-646 LMNETQTDFDYALIV
+646 LMGEIQTDFDRALIV

-675 DFDLKSLYAGIKD
+675 DFDLNSLYEGIKD
-688 YPILQDCPSLSKA
+688 YPILQKCPSLSKA

-715 MDAYADYR
+715 MDSYADYR
-723 LKNAEKIEQN
+723 LKNAGKIEQN
-733 YRQLQKEAGEFYFS
+733 YRQLQKEARNFYDGII
-747 FIQGKKK
+747 IQKREDEYLPVI
-754 ETKSFERFLKMKQ
+754 ETKKL
-767 LIFSP
+767 LFSP
-772 NGDIGQYIK
+772 NGDIGQYIS
-781 AIIDGQDDLKSLAFD
+781 AIVNGQDDMIPFAED
-796 FLVQNFFADDSI
+796 FLINSINNSRGPVSESTISYSLVAD
-808 SEETIVPS
+808 
-816 MLWNY
+816 Y
-821 IQSFWEK
+821 IRPFEDK
-828 AQDDLMFKH
+828 AINNLPKKYPPIT
-837 HADLMGALRNNII
+837 GSRKTNII
-850 NTTRKAVQLIVRWCD
+850 KLTLRAIQLISRWCD
-865 LVERKSSSAQ
+865 LVECKSNAVQ
-875 DDGAVAYKIAK
+875 DEGAIAYKIAQ
-886 KGLCEN
+886 KGVCEN

-1114 LLDQLDDIKSMVGM
+1114 LFDQLDDIKSMVGM

-1182 NYEDYYRPVS
+1182 NYEDYYSPVS

-1211 EAKQASD
+1211 EAKQASE

-1231 SAKLKDLLNLLGF
+1231 SAKLKVLLNLLGF
-1244 KIRKIDTQPRI
+1244 KVRKIDTQPRI

-1277 PIAAFGTGAAIDGF
+1277 PIAAFGTGAATDGF

-1324 ALPIVERRRLARKTK
+1324 ALSIGVRRCLAKKTK

-1451 KTYDEVAQKIGQEL
+1451 KTYDEVAQTIGHAL
-1465 FDCGVLNEDIDTTD
+1465 FDCHVLNEDIDTTD

-1590 FPNFPNGKDSE
+1590 FPNGKDSE

-1622 AKLLLAMRE
+1622 AKLLQAMRE
-1631 NDYAGYN
+1631 NNYAGYDEVN
-1638 EADSPIYEVSA
+1638 SPIYEVSA
-1649 EHIKKILADTE
+1649 EHIKKVLADTE

-1708 VSEEFEITKI
+1708 ISEELGITKI

-1759 SRSEVEDKM
+1759 SQSEVEDKM

>member
-85 VASALAEYEIQ
+85 VASALAEYETQ

-165 GSTLLEE
+165 GLALLEE

-178 GKVFYGLQHKKYFI
+178 GKVFFGLQHKKYFI

-223 DVETDASS
+223 DMETDASPVD
-231 TGFTKDG
+231 TTEDG

-285 KIKSNSPSAA
+285 KIKSNTPSAA

-316 LIANLGA
+316 LITNLGA

-362 ALYVLSNGESVYC
+362 ALYVLSNGENVYC

-387 SIRTLKIWGIS
+387 SIRTLKIWDIP

-468 TVVDGDDEYPK
+468 TVVDGDDEYPI

-489 VSVGYRYLNGKV
+489 VSVGYRYLNGSV

-506 KDNEFAQ
+506 KDNESAQ
-513 AEIETTE
+513 AEIETAE
-520 CPTAETDSDNDM
+520 YPTTETDSDNDM

-551 VVSVNIGSNDIETVS
+551 VVSVNIDSNDIETVS

-585 FFEIKDFVYQLIIDN
+585 IFEIKDFVYQLIIDN

-614 ENAAANG
+614 ENADAKG

-629 VNDPMYHCE
+629 VNDPMCHCE
-638 YSSDSIFS
+638 YSSNSVFS
-646 LMNETQTDFDYALIV
+646 LMGEIQTDFDRALIV

-688 YPILQDCPSLSKA
+688 YPILRECPSLSKA

-715 MDAYADYR
+715 MDSYADYR
-723 LKNAEKIEQN
+723 LKNAGKIEQN
-733 YRQLQKEAGEFYFS
+733 YRQLQKEARNFYDGII
-747 FIQGKKK
+747 IQKREDEYLPVI
-754 ETKSFERFLKMKQ
+754 ETKKL
-767 LIFSP
+767 LFSP
-772 NGDIGQYIK
+772 NGDIGQYIS
-781 AIIDGQDDLKSLAFD
+781 AIVNGQDDMIPFAED
-796 FLVQNFFADDSI
+796 FLINSINNSRGPVSESTISYSLVAD
-808 SEETIVPS
+808 
-816 MLWNY
+816 Y
-821 IQSFWEK
+821 IRPFEDK
-828 AQDDLMFKH
+828 AINNLPKKYPPIT
-837 HADLMGALRNNII
+837 GSRKTNII
-850 NTTRKAVQLIVRWCD
+850 KLTLRAIQLISRWCD
-865 LVERKSSSAQ
+865 LVECKSNAVQ
-875 DDGAVAYKIAK
+875 DKGAIAYKIAK
-886 KGLCEN
+886 KGVCEN

-980 FASID
+980 FALMDTLI
-985 HRPLYIERIDQLGSA
+985 PYTERIHQLVSNP
-1000 RDVNCGTAKLLLDY
+1000 DDNCGTAKLLLDY
-1014 CSIIAPTEDLTARIK
+1014 CSIIAPTEDM
-1029 NISECENYAQKDA
+1029 SESAETIINSADYAQKDA
-1042 RQQKDDFVGELE
+1042 RRKKDNFIGELE

-1067 DTKERFLQVINNWY
+1067 DTKEIILQVINNWY
-1081 DWAQDTG
+1081 EWAQETR
-1088 NYGFFVS
+1088 NYGFFGN
-1095 VLNAHLDQIHKS
+1095 VLDAYLDQIRKS
-1107 AEKRKSG
+1107 AKERASVLLGQLEEIKKSAVDMFSPEEKEQKIAK
-1114 LLDQLDDIKSMVGM
+1114 IKSM
-1128 VSPESPEAQ
+1128 
-1137 KIDKIR
+1137 IT
-1143 SMIDEQKYTAAED
+1143 EQKYTAAED
-1156 LLARF
+1156 LLTRF
-1161 REKEENDGSF
+1161 WTKEENDGSF

-1200 LASKRGYSYNK
+1200 LASKRGYNYNK

-1218 LAKNWLPGGSDLG
+1218 LAENWLPGGSDLG
-1231 SAKLKDLLNLLGF
+1231 SAKLKVLLNLLGF
-1244 KIRKIDTQPRI
+1244 KVRKIDTQPRI

-1277 PIAAFGTGAAIDGF
+1277 PIAAFGTGAATDGF

-1299 YNADQLISV
+1299 YTADQLISV

-1385 WQSGVPMPP
+1385 WKSADPMPP

-1409 RSGINIVYGGRQL
+1409 RSGVNIVYGGRQL

-1430 AQDDID
+1430 AKDDID
-1436 KDENGDRAVYIDIKC
+1436 NDENGDRAVYIDIKN
-1451 KTYDEVAQKIGQEL
+1451 KTYDKVAQTIGHAL

-1590 FPNFPNGKDSE
+1590 FPNGKDSE

-1622 AKLLLAMRE
+1622 AKLLQAMRE
-1631 NDYAGYN
+1631 NNYAGYDEVN
-1638 EADSPIYEVSA
+1638 SPIYEVSA

-1660 FTREIRNKFEITLGV
+1660 FTREIREKFEITLGV

-1681 DAIALIMAYL
+1681 DAIVLIMAYL

-1699 GYDANDIKK
+1699 GYDAHDIKK

-1759 SRSEVEDKM
+1759 SQSEVEDKM